1 VLLPTPFTPTKVMLY
16 GTRWRVE
23 GRGEESL
30 VRMDNKRS
38 VDVLGVRMRVSDAER
53 APRTAA
59 FVAKKKRVASQIQ
72 SHS

>member
-1 VLLPTPFTPTKVMLY
+1 
-16 GTRWRVE
+16 VE

-53 APRTAA
+53 APRTAVV
-59 FVAKKKRVASQIQ
+59 VAKEKRVASQIQ
-72 SHS
+72 SCS